1 MQNNQSNEFKAITIV
16 LTILFIPYMTGM
28 LLFFKVFFG
37 SFFSLFFSFVFLV
50 FYCYAIYQAGKPLN
64 KKYPVKQNNI
74 QVCQPHPN
82 TPAHKENTNN
92 NPVKQIFS
100 PNISEVDKLTK
111 QIESIKNDFKII
123 NHEVDNLIFNQFNLL
138 KKNLYLE
145 YEKINWK
152 ENTNKEISE
161 KYQTVIDSYV
171 EAMNNEYLKIK
182 QQFTDILNNEI
193 KSKIDNVEKQ
203 FN

>member
-1 MQNNQSNEFKAITIV
+1 MTNKKNRIADELLTLILIIEMMLGFWYLLNFKGVAHA
-16 LTILFIPYMTGM
+16 ILFFIICV
-28 LLFFKVFFG
+28 LLILGF
-37 SFFSLFFSFVFLV
+37 
-50 FYCYAIYQAGKPLN
+50 
-64 KKYPVKQNNI
+64 
-74 QVCQPHPN
+74 
-82 TPAHKENTNN
+82 KENTNN
-92 NPVKQIFS
+92 NPVKQFFS

-123 NHEVDNLIFNQFNLL
+123 NHEVDNSIFNQFNLL

>member
-1 MQNNQSNEFKAITIV
+1 MSQKHNNECNISVFTIS
-16 LTILFIPYMTGM
+16 LIITILFLISYVTGHIK
-28 LLFFKVFFG
+28 FFVNLSCCLWIIG
-37 SFFSLFFSFVFLV
+37 L
-50 FYCYAIYQAGKPLN
+50 AIALHLEYKT
-64 KKYPVKQNNI
+64 PVKPNST
-74 QVCQPHPN
+74 HPN
-82 TPAHKENTNN
+82 TPANKENTNN

-100 PNISEVDKLTK
+100 PNISEVDQLTK

-123 NHEVDNLIFNQFNLL
+123 NHKVDNSIFNQFNLL

-161 KYQTVIDSYV
+161 KYQAIVDSYV

>member
-1 MQNNQSNEFKAITIV
+1 MANKNFDATGFYAVIILSQFVIFVITLLSTGYIIKIIGCIIICLSSV
-16 LTILFIPYMTGM
+16 VMYLFAKEMKSSGQ
-28 LLFFKVFFG
+28 KH
-37 SFFSLFFSFVFLV
+37 
-50 FYCYAIYQAGKPLN
+50 
-64 KKYPVKQNNI
+64 PVKPNNT
-74 QVCQPHPN
+74 HLN

-92 NPVKQIFS
+92 NPVKQFFS
-100 PNISEVDKLTK
+100 PNISEFDKLTK

-123 NHEVDNLIFNQFNLL
+123 NHEVDNSIFNQFNLL

>member
-1 MQNNQSNEFKAITIV
+1 MKNQDSSDSNIYTYHILVMTLSASIFSIAGVTKYYVIAFIAI
-16 LTILFIPYMTGM
+16 IPYIISA
-28 LLFFKVFFG
+28 FAINRRRKVE
-37 SFFSLFFSFVFLV
+37 
-50 FYCYAIYQAGKPLN
+50 
-64 KKYPVKQNNI
+64 QNSIN
-74 QVCQPHPN
+74 PN
-82 TPAHKENTNN
+82 TPANKENQIIPKNE
-92 NPVKQIFS
+92 PVKQSCS
-100 PNISEVDKLTK
+100 PNMSEVEKLIN
-111 QIESIKNDFKII
+111 QVESIKNDFKKI
-123 NHEVDNLIFNQFNLL
+123 NHEVDNSIFNQFNLL
-138 KKNLYLE
+138 KKNLYLK

>member
-1 MQNNQSNEFKAITIV
+1 MTNKKNRIANELLTLILIIEMMLGFWYLLNFKGGAHA
-16 LTILFIPYMTGM
+16 ILFFIICV
-28 LLFFKVFFG
+28 LLILGF
-37 SFFSLFFSFVFLV
+37 
-50 FYCYAIYQAGKPLN
+50 
-64 KKYPVKQNNI
+64 
-74 QVCQPHPN
+74 
-82 TPAHKENTNN
+82 KENTNN
-92 NPVKQIFS
+92 NPVKQFFS

-123 NHEVDNLIFNQFNLL
+123 NHEVDNSIFNQFNLL

>member
-1 MQNNQSNEFKAITIV
+1 MKNQDYSNSNIYTYHILVMVLSASVFGIV
-16 LTILFIPYMTGM
+16 GSVTKHYVIAFIALIPYIISA
-28 LLFFKVFFG
+28 F
-37 SFFSLFFSFVFLV
+37 
-50 FYCYAIYQAGKPLN
+50 AIIKIR
-64 KKYPVKQNNI
+64 KSEQNST
-74 QVCQPHPN
+74 HPN

-123 NHEVDNLIFNQFNLL
+123 NHEVDNSIFNQFNLL

-203 FN
+203 CN

>member
-1 MQNNQSNEFKAITIV
+1 MKNQDYSNSNIYTYHILVMVLSASVFGIVGSVTKHYVIAFIALIPYIISAFAIIKIRKSEQNSTHPNAPTPKENP
-16 LTILFIPYMTGM
+16 TILNKNP
-28 LLFFKVFFG
+28 
-37 SFFSLFFSFVFLV
+37 SL
-50 FYCYAIYQAGKPLN
+50 
-64 KKYPVKQNNI
+64 
-74 QVCQPHPN
+74 
-82 TPAHKENTNN
+82 
-92 NPVKQIFS
+92 S
-100 PNISEVDKLTK
+100 PNMSEVVKLTK
-111 QIESIKNDFKII
+111 KVESIKDSFKVI
-123 NHEVDNLIFNQFNLL
+123 NYEVDNSIFNQFNLL

-145 YEKINWK
+145 YDKINWK

-203 FN
+203 CN

>member
-1 MQNNQSNEFKAITIV
+1 MKNQDSSDSNIYTYHILVMTLSASIFSIAGVTKYYVIAFIAI
-16 LTILFIPYMTGM
+16 IPYIISA
-28 LLFFKVFFG
+28 FAINRRRKVE
-37 SFFSLFFSFVFLV
+37 
-50 FYCYAIYQAGKPLN
+50 
-64 KKYPVKQNNI
+64 QNSIN
-74 QVCQPHPN
+74 PN
-82 TPAHKENTNN
+82 TPAHKENQIIPKNE
-92 NPVKQIFS
+92 PVKQSCS
-100 PNISEVDKLTK
+100 PNMSEVEKLIN
-111 QIESIKNDFKII
+111 QVESIKNDFKKI
-123 NHEVDNLIFNQFNLL
+123 NHEVDNSIFNQFNLL
-138 KKNLYLE
+138 KKNLYLK

-203 FN
+203 CN

>member
-1 MQNNQSNEFKAITIV
+1 MTNKKNRIANELLTLILSIEIMLGFWYLLNFKGVAHA
-16 LTILFIPYMTGM
+16 ILFFIICVLPILG
-28 LLFFKVFFG
+28 LLTFLA
-37 SFFSLFFSFVFLV
+37 SL
-50 FYCYAIYQAGKPLN
+50 P
-64 KKYPVKQNNI
+64 NNV
-74 QVCQPHPN
+74 QVCQPYPN

-123 NHEVDNLIFNQFNLL
+123 NHEVDNSIFNQFNLL

-145 YEKINWK
+145 YDKINWK

-203 FN
+203 CN

>member
-1 MQNNQSNEFKAITIV
+1 M
-16 LTILFIPYMTGM
+16 
-28 LLFFKVFFG
+28 
-37 SFFSLFFSFVFLV
+37 
-50 FYCYAIYQAGKPLN
+50 
-64 KKYPVKQNNI
+64 
-74 QVCQPHPN
+74 
-82 TPAHKENTNN
+82 
-92 NPVKQIFS
+92 
-100 PNISEVDKLTK
+100 
-111 QIESIKNDFKII
+111 
-123 NHEVDNLIFNQFNLL
+123 L

-193 KSKIDNVEKQ
+193 KSKIHNVEKQ

>member
-1 MQNNQSNEFKAITIV
+1 MTNKKNRIANELLTLILIIEMMLGFWCLLNFKGVAHA
-16 LTILFIPYMTGM
+16 ILFFIIC
-28 LLFFKVFFG
+28 
-37 SFFSLFFSFVFLV
+37 VFLILR
-50 FYCYAIYQAGKPLN
+50 F
-64 KKYPVKQNNI
+64 
-74 QVCQPHPN
+74 
-82 TPAHKENTNN
+82 KENTNN

-123 NHEVDNLIFNQFNLL
+123 NHEVDNSIFNQFNLL

>member
-1 MQNNQSNEFKAITIV
+1 MTNKKNRISNELLTLILIIEMMLGFWYLLNFKDVAHA
-16 LTILFIPYMTGM
+16 ILFFILCV
-28 LLFFKVFFG
+28 LLILGF
-37 SFFSLFFSFVFLV
+37 
-50 FYCYAIYQAGKPLN
+50 
-64 KKYPVKQNNI
+64 
-74 QVCQPHPN
+74 
-82 TPAHKENTNN
+82 KENTNK

-123 NHEVDNLIFNQFNLL
+123 NHEVDNSIFNQFNLL